1 MTINL
6 GRVNSPEP
14 LKVQDVQTLLCR
26 ETCGGLQR
34 KYCSSLG
41 ILETQAREV
50 PKGILLGITGLLEKA
65 HAIAGEF

>member
-6 GRVNSPEP
+6 RRVNSPEP
-14 LKVQDVQTLLCR
+14 LKVRDVQTLLCR
-26 ETCGGLQR
+26 ETYGGLER

-41 ILETQAREV
+41 ILGTQSREV
-50 PKGILLGITGLLEKA
+50 PRRILLGTTGLLEKA